1 MLCLVMVKVVTC
13 MDIFEA
19 VKLLGVVSDFSFK
32 DAGEVPRFSIFD
44 GEKEGFV
51 VCVKANL
58 VGEEYYEY
66 LKRIIRLRNLR
77 MRKSKGYLMIH
88 S

>member
-1 MLCLVMVKVVTC
+1 MNLDEAIDLLD
-13 MDIFEA
+13 DISDFNFEA
-19 VKLLGVVSDFSFK
+19 SEKPNISVYDNQK
-32 DAGEVPRFSIFD
+32 D
-44 GEKEGFV
+44 GFV
-51 VCVKANL
+51 LCVKANL